1 MKTDPEDLDLIER
14 FLKNQLSHD
23 EAVDFEI
30 RVGEDH
36 EFARKLR
43 LRKTFPSLFQAEGH
57 DEIVMDVEEKHEV
70 IVKKKKTHFLK
81 ARHIGWGLLVLAA
94 GVLIYFLASE
104 FGTSFGKLISLKHAP
119 VKTEQSGVRVKSI
132 APLKPA
138 VKTVSPLKP
147 DVKTLSPEQSPLE
160 PPAPVRV
167 SVNADYQVH
176 AGLTTS
182 DLLLSPLKPAQP
194 LQITVKA
201 VPTAPK
207 PETAAK
213 TFSVDSGVKVQKPI
227 ELESPAD
234 NLVVNRGED
243 IRFSWK
249 QATDSFTNF
258 YIKSVANNKLAWW
271 RGIKPGIRECTVPA
285 NKLLPGKFYW
295 YVGKKEY
302 SRTIIIKD

>member
-1 MKTDPEDLDLIER
+1 MKTDPEDIDLIER

-23 EAVDFEI
+23 EAVDFET
-30 RVGEDH
+30 RLGEDH

-43 LRKTFPSLFQAEGH
+43 LRKTFPSLFQAEGN

-70 IVKKKKTHFLK
+70 IAKKGKTHVVK

-94 GVLIYFLASE
+94 GVLIYFLASQ
-104 FGTSFGKLISLKHAP
+104 FGSSIVTLIGRKHTPLKT
-119 VKTEQSGVRVKSI
+119 KQSGLRVNGK
-132 APLKPA
+132 APLKP
-138 VKTVSPLKP
+138 TM
-147 DVKTLSPEQSPLE
+147 KTLRPEQSSLK
-160 PPAPVRV
+160 PPTPVRV
-167 SVNADYQVH
+167 SANADCQVH
-176 AGLTTS
+176 TGLTTS
-182 DLLLSPLKPAQP
+182 DLLLSPLKLAEP

-213 TFSVDSGVKVQKPI
+213 TFSMDAGLKVQKPI

-243 IRFSWK
+243 IRFIWK

-258 YIKSVANNKLAWW
+258 YIKSEANNKLAWW
-271 RGIKPGIRECTVPA
+271 RGIKPGIRECIVPA